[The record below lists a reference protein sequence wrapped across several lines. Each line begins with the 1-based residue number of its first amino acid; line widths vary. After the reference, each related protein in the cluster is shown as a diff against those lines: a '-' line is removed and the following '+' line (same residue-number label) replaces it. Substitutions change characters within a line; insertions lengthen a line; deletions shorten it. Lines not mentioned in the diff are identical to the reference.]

1 MRQAAKVFSDSL
13 RDFYDDGALLIA
25 VNVLWVGLSLP
36 LITLPPATGGLYY
49 VTNRIA
55 HGYAAQVRT
64 FFEGFRQYF
73 IKSWQLALANLLV
86 LAVTWVNLVFYG
98 QLNNLWIRLLR
109 ILLLYILAFWLAM
122 QIYTFP
128 LLLEQ
133 EHKRLKLV
141 LRNAALLVLADP
153 VFTVILA
160 VLLLAA
166 IALSAALTLPLIL
179 VTSSFVSLVANRA
192 VLTLLTKHHTANGE
206 K

>member
-1 MRQAAKVFSDSL
+1 MRQAAKVFRDSL

-25 VNVLWVGLSLP
+25 VNILWVGLSLP

-55 HGYAAQVRT
+55 HGYAVQVRT

-86 LAVTWVNLVFYG
+86 LAMTWANLVFYRR
-98 QLNNLWIRLLR
+98 LNNLWLWLPR
-109 ILLLYILAFWLAM
+109 ILLLYILLFWLAM
-122 QIYTFP
+122 QMYSFP

-133 EHKRLKLV
+133 EDKRLKLV

-153 VFTVILA
+153 LFTVILA

-166 IALSAALTLPLIL
+166 VALSAALTLPLIL
-179 VTSSFVSLVANRA
+179 VTASFVSLVANRA
-192 VLTLLTKHHTANGE
+192 VLTLLMKHRAAKGE